1 MGWSRRVVALV
12 GILGGL
18 LPIALLGAPY
28 ASAAASS
35 AAIEAAP
42 VDPFVVDR
50 PRFEPIDE
58 SPLGVAGFGDFRGA
72 IELTRSGAGISVVN
86 HVSLDDYLRGISE
99 VPVSWPLEAQK
110 AQAIAARTY
119 ALYEL
124 GRKVNASYKAAGAD
138 ICATDACQV
147 YAGLTKE
154 RRAGSEAWSAAVDQ
168 TKGQVLIYNGAP
180 IAAKYSSSNG
190 GQTVSGGQPYLRATD
205 DPDDR
210 YSPLNRW
217 RATYPLADVARVV
230 GFAPETTSIHRGG
243 DEIIASST
251 DADGNTSEQRMAAAD
266 FRSRINNGFSTPAG
280 LPLPVPSVRFDAG
293 VADGVVYIDGRG
305 WGHGI
310 GLSQYG
316 ALGKSLRGLKAPDIL
331 AAYYAGLR
339 PVAVPNDR
347 YPQRVRVALALDRS
361 DATVTNATGSDAGQF
376 RIVDADGRVIAH
388 RASGA
393 WSARPAPDGRV
404 RLVPPGDQAVPATA
418 SLASTEP
425 ATPRPGKPITARLSL
440 DGPSAITRLTLV
452 RPDGT
457 ATELD
462 GPKLRTP
469 GPVAVRLSAAAT
481 PAPGAYRIDVE
492 RDAGGGRVVTTGVP
506 LQLDAPPTPLA
517 VRPDEPPATALAS
530 VTRPLDDKSDGDTPN
545 RGLFEGLATVLLVA
559 VVVAGAFW
567 VGRRPGIQL
576 H

>member
-1 MGWSRRVVALV
+1 MGWSRCVVALV

-18 LPIALLGAPY
+18 LPIALHGAPH
-28 ASAAASS
+28 ASAAATI
-35 AAIEAAP
+35 AALEAAP

-50 PRFEPIDE
+50 PRFEPIGG

-72 IELTRSGAGISVVN
+72 IELTRSGTGISVVN

-124 GRKVNASYKAAGAD
+124 GRNVNASYKAAGAD

-154 RRAGSEAWSAAVDQ
+154 RRAGSEAWSAAVEQ
-168 TKGQVLIYNGAP
+168 TRGQVLIFNGAP

-230 GFAPETTSIHRGG
+230 GFAPETTSIHRSG

-251 DADGNTSEQRMAAAD
+251 DAEGNASERRLAAAD

-347 YPQRVRVALALDRS
+347 YPQRVRVALALDRG
-361 DATVTNATGSDAGQF
+361 DATINSAAGSF
-376 RIVDADGRVIAH
+376 RIVDAGGRVIAH

-404 RLVPPGDQAVPATA
+404 RLVPPGDQAVPPTA

-425 ATPRPGKPITARLSL
+425 ATPRPGKPFTARLSL

-462 GPKLRTP
+462 APKLRAP

-481 PAPGAYRIDVE
+481 PTAGAYRIDVE

-506 LQLDAPPTPLA
+506 LQFDAASTPA
-517 VRPDEPPATALAS
+517 EPPATALVS
-530 VTRPLDDKSDGDTPN
+530 VTKPLDDEGDGGTPN

>member
-12 GILGGL
+12 GIWGGL
-18 LPIALLGAPY
+18 LPIAVLHSF
-28 ASAAASS
+28 SAAA
-35 AAIEAAP
+35 AP
-42 VDPFVVDR
+42 RKPALETAPADPFVVDR
-50 PRFEPIDE
+50 PRFEPIDG
-58 SPLGVAGFGDFRGA
+58 SPLAVSGFGEYRGS

-124 GRKVNASYKAAGAD
+124 GRSVNAAYKAAGAD

-168 TKGQVLIYNGAP
+168 TKGQVLVFNGAP
-180 IAAKYSSSNG
+180 INAKYSSSNG

-210 YSPLNRW
+210 YSPLHRW
-217 RATYPLADVARVV
+217 RAVYPVADVVRVV
-230 GFAPETTSIHRGG
+230 GFVPETTTMFRSG
-243 DEIIASST
+243 DEIIASAS
-251 DADGNTSEQRMAAAD
+251 DAEGNVTEQRMPAAD
-266 FRSRINNGFSTPAG
+266 FRSRINNGFSKPAG
-280 LPLPVPSVRFDAG
+280 LPLPVPSIRFAAG
-293 VADGVVYIDGRG
+293 TVDGLVAIDGRG

-316 ALGKSLRGLKAPDIL
+316 ALGKAARGLKAPDIL

-339 PVAVPNDR
+339 PVAVPTDR
-347 YPQRVRVALALDRS
+347 YPQRVRVALALDRG
-361 DATVTNATGSDAGQF
+361 DATITDVAGFF
-376 RIVDADGRVIAH
+376 RIVDAAGRVVAH
-388 RASGA
+388 RANGA
-393 WSARPAPDGRV
+393 WSARPAADGRV
-404 RLVPPGDQAVPATA
+404 RLVPPSNQATAPSA
-418 SLASTEP
+418 SLAATEP
-425 ATPRPGKPITARLSL
+425 AVPRPGEPLTVRLSL
-440 DGPSAITRLTLV
+440 EGPSAITRLTLV

-457 ATELD
+457 TTELD
-462 GPKLRTP
+462 APKLRAP
-469 GPVAVRLSAAAT
+469 GPVAVRLRAAAT
-481 PAPGAYRIDVE
+481 SAPGAYRIDVE
-492 RDAGGGRVVTTGVP
+492 RDAGGGRVATTGVP
-506 LQLDAPPTPLA
+506 LQLDAPAAPA
-517 VRPDEPPATALAS
+517 EPPATALAS
-530 VTRPLDDKSDGDTPN
+530 ATRPLDGDENVAAPN

-567 VGRRPGIQL
+567 VGRRPGIEL

>member
-12 GILGGL
+12 GIWGGL
-18 LPIALLGAPY
+18 FPIAFVHAP
-28 ASAAASS
+28 AAAAQ
-35 AAIEAAP
+35 AAD
-42 VDPFVVDR
+42 DPFIVDR
-50 PRFEPIDE
+50 PRFEPIDG
-58 SPLGVAGFGDFRGA
+58 SPLSVSGIGEYRGS
-72 IELTRSGAGISVVN
+72 IELTRAGAGISVVN

-99 VPVSWPLEAQK
+99 VPVSWPIEAQK

-124 GRKVNASYKAAGAD
+124 GRSVNAAYKAAGAD

-154 RRAGSEAWSAAVDQ
+154 RRAGSEAWSAAVEQ
-168 TKGQVLIYNGAP
+168 TKGQVLVFNGAP
-180 IAAKYSSSNG
+180 INAKYSSSNG

-210 YSPLNRW
+210 YSPLHRW
-217 RATYPLADVARVV
+217 RAVYPVSDVARVV
-230 GFAPETTSIHRGG
+230 GFAPETSTMFRSG
-243 DEIIASST
+243 DEIIASAS
-251 DADGNTSEQRMAAAD
+251 DAEGNVSEQRMPAAD
-266 FRSRINNGFSTPAG
+266 FRMRINSGFATPAG
-280 LPLPVPSVRFDAG
+280 LPLPVPSVRFAAG
-293 VADGVVYIDGRG
+293 TVDGVVAIDGRG

-316 ALGKSLRGLKAPDIL
+316 ALGKAARGLKAPDIL

-347 YPQRVRVALALDRS
+347 YPQRVRVALALDRG
-361 DATVTNATGSDAGQF
+361 DATVTDTAGFF

-388 RASGA
+388 RANGS

-404 RLVPPGDQAVPATA
+404 RLVPPGDQAAAPTA
-418 SLASTEP
+418 SLAATEP
-425 ATPRPGKPITARLSL
+425 AVPRPGEPLTVRLSL

-457 ATELD
+457 AAELD
-462 GPKLRTP
+462 APKLRAP
-469 GPVAVRLSAAAT
+469 GPVTVRLKAAT
-481 PAPGAYRIDVE
+481 TSAPGAYRLDVE
-492 RDAGGGRVVTTGVP
+492 RDAGGGRVVTTGVA
-506 LQLDAPPTPLA
+506 LQLDAPAAPT
-517 VRPDEPPATALAS
+517 EPPATALAS
-530 VTRPLDDKSDGDTPN
+530 VTKPLDEGDDDAPN
-545 RGLFEGLATVLLVA
+545 RGLFEGVATVLLIA
-559 VVVAGAFW
+559 VIVAGAFW
-567 VGRRPGIQL
+567 VGRRPGIEL

>member
-18 LPIALLGAPY
+18 LPVALLGAPST
-28 ASAAASS
+28 SAAASS
-35 AAIEAAP
+35 SAIAAAP

-50 PRFEPIDE
+50 PRFEPTDG
-58 SPLGVAGFGDFRGA
+58 SPLGVAGFGEFRGV

-168 TKGQVLIYNGAP
+168 TSGQVLIYNGAP

-217 RATYPLADVARVV
+217 RANYPLADVSRVV
-230 GFAPETTSIHRGG
+230 GFAPETTSIRRGG
-243 DEIIASST
+243 DEIIASTT
-251 DADGNTSEQRMAAAD
+251 DADGTTTEQRMAAAD

-293 VADGVVYIDGRG
+293 VADGVVFIDGRG

-347 YPQRVRVALALDRS
+347 FPQRVRVALALGRS
-361 DATVTNATGSDAGQF
+361 DATVTNATGSF

-388 RASGA
+388 RAKGA

-404 RLVPPGDQAVPATA
+404 RLVPPGDQAVPPTA

-425 ATPRPGKPITARLSL
+425 AIPRPGSPFTARLSL

-481 PAPGAYRIDVE
+481 PAPGPYRIDVE

-506 LQLDAPPTPLA
+506 LQLDAPPTP
-517 VRPDEPPATALAS
+517 DETPATALAS
-530 VTRPLDDKSDGDTPN
+530 VTRPLDVEGDGDTPN